1 MMSPAN
7 LGATDK
13 ESFQVIF
20 HSSRW
25 AVPATL
31 AAAFALSACAGGSL
45 STSPAVRGFNETAP
59 AGADSA
65 ALSRIAI
72 VNTQPNVTCPKKY
85 DACLTVSKKNGLAM
99 GWCYGPGTKPCAHS
113 NAGKAKWSGVVCKVK
128 DKTCKK
134 PVKEL
139 TAKWS
144 GPFKCKRSDKCKGTY
159 ELDTFTPGPG
169 LKVTK
174 KYIYKQ
180 DIHACVGAKCEILPI
195 GINIGK

>member
-1 MMSPAN
+1 M
-7 LGATDK
+7 
-13 ESFQVIF
+13 IF
-20 HSSRW
+20 RCSRW

-31 AAAFALSACAGGSL
+31 AAAAFALSACAGGSL
-45 STSPAVRGFNETAP
+45 STAPSLPGFNQTAP

-72 VNTQPNVTCPKKY
+72 LNPQPNVTCPKKY

-99 GWCYGPGTKPCAHS
+99 GWCYGPVRKPCAHS

-144 GPFKCKRSDKCKGTY
+144 GPFKCKHSDKCKGTY

-180 DIHACVGAKCEILPI
+180 DIHACVGAKCEVLPI